1 MSPHQNIRRSS
12 PVRIYCF
19 QSGKKGANSKFR
31 IRAAGERKRERER
44 KSGCHQNPRSSTL
57 RHTTMANREEP
68 RAQTLGKRKH
78 METEEDLRE
87 EMEIEKLKS
96 ELHEMARRVID
107 YRKTVPDLLTKA
119 LRSNLAAHRPIDPP
133 MLEFAASTGMLFPI
147 LTFIV
152 SYCMHN

>member
-1 MSPHQNIRRSS
+1 
-12 PVRIYCF
+12 
-19 QSGKKGANSKFR
+19 
-31 IRAAGERKRERER
+31 
-44 KSGCHQNPRSSTL
+44 
-57 RHTTMANREEP
+57 MANREEP